1 MHREVGRERRAL
13 TFSYL
18 AKGYAH
24 LLFYRR
30 VRWKDGRKTDRR
42 VCMRAIHKREI
53 DRA

>member
-1 MHREVGRERRAL
+1 MMQREVGRERRAL
-13 TFSYL
+13 KFSYL

-30 VRWKDGRKTDRR
+30 WKDGGKTDRR
-42 VCMRAIHKREI
+42 VCMRAIEKREI